1 MQCVGPEKGQPNSSN
16 FPSPRRSYVWSIEQH
31 EDAHRSKICTPI
43 LFANV
48 NELNSFSFPALVV
61 VAYSLQH
68 RKRQKSHLLRNLM
81 TLFSIIVSDMYSLR
95 VSIAVLRM
103 R

>member
-48 NELNSFSFPALVV
+48 NELKSFSFLALVV
-61 VAYSLQH
+61 VAYSLLH
-68 RKRQKSHLLRNLM
+68 RKPLNPMLTTGSH
-81 TLFSIIVSDMYSLR
+81 DSLQYHC
-95 VSIAVLRM
+95 
-103 R
+103 